1 MVSELNHFFPR
12 IFRFE
17 LKMSLH
23 LYKYAMDEWIHSTI
37 AKIFDALLMYSERN
51 TSIGGQVH
59 ITLSLLT
66 AYYILKESR
75 QRRHF
80 I

>member
-51 TSIGGQVH
+51 T
-59 ITLSLLT
+59 
-66 AYYILKESR
+66 
-75 QRRHF
+75 
-80 I
+80 